1 MERNDVND
9 VHECCLPAICWVPSP
24 PDFNSREI
32 CTKLISFNFKR
43 KGRNCENATF
53 VIFYIEIVC
62 DFVAGIFD
70 KSEHDYCASL
80 QQPSA
85 KRERDRRKERRGT
98 LVTRK
103 SQKSQKR
110 DFSNFWKPRPQL
122 KDRLHSSYLNL

>member
-1 MERNDVND
+1 MYKV
-9 VHECCLPAICWVPSP
+9 
-24 PDFNSREI
+24 DFI
-32 CTKLISFNFKR
+32 QFKQ
-43 KGRNCENATF
+43 KDKNCGNATF

-103 SQKSQKR
+103 SQKR

-122 KDRLHSSYLNL
+122 KD

>member
-9 VHECCLPAICWVPSP
+9 VHECCLPARSSP

-70 KSEHDYCASL
+70 KSELPSNNRL
-80 QQPSA
+80 QSGREIGE
-85 KRERDRRKERRGT
+85 KREEG
-98 LVTRK
+98 L
-103 SQKSQKR
+103 
-110 DFSNFWKPRPQL
+110 
-122 KDRLHSSYLNL
+122 